1 MLLIEKDRK
10 TRTAIVCPIVK
21 SWGDSGLSEDIS
33 FRKLEA
39 EGLVTAMGQMVAVCD
54 VVKLDKP
61 ISGMFFGKGT
71 IERFR
76 DICKE
81 NDVELLVVDATLSPV
96 QQRNLE
102 KALDLKVID
111 RTAVIL
117 EIFGRR
123 ANTKEGKLQVELAHL
138 TYQRGRLV
146 RSWTHLERQRGG
158 GGFLGGPGET
168 QIELDRRHIDNRILK
183 IKKELE
189 KVKKTRGIQR
199 SARVKVPYPT
209 VALVGYTNAGKSTLF
224 NYVTKAEVF
233 AKDMLFATLDPTM
246 RKIVLSDDNEVILS
260 DTVGFISNLPHEL
273 VMAFRATLEEVLQAD
288 IIVHVIDVSNVQYK
302 EQKEDV
308 LKVLHELG
316 LTKIE
321 FEDKYVEV
329 YNKVDVL
336 GEVERVHWLERKGK
350 NAVALSALT
359 GDGVENFLELVK
371 DKLAVD
377 REILDIVVDL
387 SDGKKIADIYEKYK
401 VIGREDRNEDILFK
415 VMRKIRM

>member
-76 DICKE
+76 DVCKE

-336 GEVERVHWLERKGK
+336 GEVERAHWLERKGK